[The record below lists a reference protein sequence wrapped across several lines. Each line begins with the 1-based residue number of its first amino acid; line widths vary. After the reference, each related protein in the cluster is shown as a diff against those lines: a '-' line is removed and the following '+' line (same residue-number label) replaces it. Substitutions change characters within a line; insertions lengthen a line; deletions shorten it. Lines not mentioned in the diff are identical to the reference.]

1 MLQITQRRQEGTLI
15 AVYTGELDHHAAR
28 AAIEQTE
35 DLLVLFPCEKL
46 VLDLSEL
53 TFMDSS
59 GLAVVLHLYRTCAR
73 SGREFAVRGTP
84 PQPQRVQ
91 PQFVPSCIQRCQRV
105 LGRVFPAQQLLP
117 VQRPLLGGG
126 KGQQL
131 FPQRG
136 GLALCQGVQIL
147 VLCV

>member
-1 MLQITQRRQEGTLI
+1 MLQITQRRQDGTLI

-59 GLAVVLHLYRTCAR
+59 GIGVLLNRYKQMKAGHTGFYGAC
-73 SGREFAVRGTP
+73 
-84 PQPQRVQ
+84 PQVM
-91 PQFVPSCIQRCQRV
+91 RV
-105 LGRVFPAQQLLP
+105 LKVAGI
-117 VQRPLLGGG
+117 LGLMHQYES
-126 KGQQL
+126 KEEAIYS
-131 FPQRG
+131 RE
-136 GLALCQGVQIL
+136 V
-147 VLCV
+147 

>member
-53 TFMDSS
+53 T
-59 GLAVVLHLYRTCAR
+59 G
-73 SGREFAVRGTP
+73 
-84 PQPQRVQ
+84 
-91 PQFVPSCIQRCQRV
+91 PSRRRCRC
-105 LGRVFPAQQLLP
+105 GWCWTGP
-117 VQRPLLGGG
+117 G
-126 KGQQL
+126 
-131 FPQRG
+131 
-136 GLALCQGVQIL
+136 
-147 VLCV
+147 

>member
-59 GLAVVLHLYRTCAR
+59 GIALLIRAR
-73 SGREFAVRGTP
+73 QRMQELGGTADVCGAAA
-84 PQPQRVQ
+84 QAR
-91 PQFVPSCIQRCQRV
+91 RV
-105 LGRVFPAQQLLP
+105 LDAAGL
-117 VQRPLLGGG
+117 QRYLTI
-126 KGQQL
+126 
-131 FPQRG
+131 R
-136 GLALCQGVQIL
+136 
-147 VLCV
+147 

>member
-59 GLAVVLHLYRTCAR
+59 GLAVVLHLYRTCAGCDFR
-73 SGREFAVRGTP
+73 VRGTP
-84 PQPQRVQ
+84 PQPM
-91 PQFVPSCIQRCQRV
+91 
-105 LGRVFPAQQLLP
+105 RVFEAAGLP
-117 VQRPLLGGG
+117 QVMVFERG
-126 KGQQL
+126 KE
-131 FPQRG
+131 
-136 GLALCQGVQIL
+136 
-147 VLCV
+147 

>member
-53 TFMDSS
+53 TFMDS
-59 GLAVVLHLYRTCAR
+59 TCAR

-84 PQPQRVQ
+84 PQPM
-91 PQFVPSCIQRCQRV
+91 
-105 LGRVFPAQQLLP
+105 RVFEAAGLP
-117 VQRPLLGGG
+117 QVMVFERG
-126 KGQQL
+126 KE
-131 FPQRG
+131 
-136 GLALCQGVQIL
+136 
-147 VLCV
+147 

>member
-46 VLDLSEL
+46 VLDLAEL

-84 PQPQRVQ
+84 PQPM
-91 PQFVPSCIQRCQRV
+91 
-105 LGRVFPAQQLLP
+105 RVFEAAGLP
-117 VQRPLLGGG
+117 QVMGFERG
-126 KGQQL
+126 KE
-131 FPQRG
+131 
-136 GLALCQGVQIL
+136 
-147 VLCV
+147 

>member
-59 GLAVVLHLYRTCAR
+59 GLAAPARPCTACSRMRAAPKRQRKCCA
-73 SGREFAVRGTP
+73 AVSRI
-84 PQPQRVQ
+84 R
-91 PQFVPSCIQRCQRV
+91 F
-105 LGRVFPAQQLLP
+105 
-117 VQRPLLGGG
+117 
-126 KGQQL
+126 
-131 FPQRG
+131 
-136 GLALCQGVQIL
+136 
-147 VLCV
+147 

>member
-59 GLAVVLHLYRTCAR
+59 GIAVVMR
-73 SGREFAVRGTP
+73 VR
-84 PQPQRVQ
+84 QRM
-91 PQFVPSCIQRCQRV
+91 RD
-105 LGRVFPAQQLLP
+105 
-117 VQRPLLGGG
+117 LGGAVT
-126 KGQQL
+126 L
-131 FPQRG
+131 FGFLLQRTAV
-136 GLALCQGVQIL
+136 LAAPWDNT
-147 VLCV
+147 

>member
-46 VLDLSEL
+46 VLALSEL

-73 SGREFAVRGTP
+73 SGREIAVRGTP
-84 PQPQRVQ
+84 PQPM
-91 PQFVPSCIQRCQRV
+91 
-105 LGRVFPAQQLLP
+105 RVFEAAGLP
-117 VQRPLLGGG
+117 QVMVFERG
-126 KGQQL
+126 KE
-131 FPQRG
+131 
-136 GLALCQGVQIL
+136 
-147 VLCV
+147 

>member
-1 MLQITQRRQEGTLI
+1 M
-15 AVYTGELDHHAAR
+15 YTGELDHHAR

-73 SGREFAVRGTP
+73 SGRDLLRGARRSRCWVFEAAGL
-84 PQPQRVQ
+84 PQVM
-91 PQFVPSCIQRCQRV
+91 V
-105 LGRVFPAQQLLP
+105 LKGGR
-117 VQRPLLGGG
+117 RN
-126 KGQQL
+126 K
-131 FPQRG
+131 
-136 GLALCQGVQIL
+136 
-147 VLCV
+147 

>member
-59 GLAVVLHLYRTCAR
+59 GLAVVLHLYRTCC
-73 SGREFAVRGTP
+73 
-84 PQPQRVQ
+84 PQRTRICGARHAAAADAVFEAAGL
-91 PQFVPSCIQRCQRV
+91 PQVM
-105 LGRVFPAQQLLP
+105 VFE
-117 VQRPLLGGG
+117 RG
-126 KGQQL
+126 KE
-131 FPQRG
+131 
-136 GLALCQGVQIL
+136 
-147 VLCV
+147 

>member
-59 GLAVVLHLYRTCAR
+59 GLA
-73 SGREFAVRGTP
+73 P
-84 PQPQRVQ
+84 PQPM
-91 PQFVPSCIQRCQRV
+91 
-105 LGRVFPAQQLLP
+105 RVFEAAGLP
-117 VQRPLLGGG
+117 QVMVFERG
-126 KGQQL
+126 KE
-131 FPQRG
+131 
-136 GLALCQGVQIL
+136 
-147 VLCV
+147 

>member
-28 AAIEQTE
+28 EAIEQTE

-73 SGREFAVRGTP
+73 RPVVHSSGICGARHTA
-84 PQPQRVQ
+84 
-91 PQFVPSCIQRCQRV
+91 
-105 LGRVFPAQQLLP
+105 A
-117 VQRPLLGGG
+117 
-126 KGQQL
+126 
-131 FPQRG
+131 
-136 GLALCQGVQIL
+136 ADAGV
-147 VLCV
+147 

>member
-35 DLLVLFPCEKL
+35 DLL

-84 PQPQRVQ
+84 PQPM
-91 PQFVPSCIQRCQRV
+91 
-105 LGRVFPAQQLLP
+105 RVFEAAGLP
-117 VQRPLLGGG
+117 QVMVFERG
-126 KGQQL
+126 KE
-131 FPQRG
+131 
-136 GLALCQGVQIL
+136 
-147 VLCV
+147 